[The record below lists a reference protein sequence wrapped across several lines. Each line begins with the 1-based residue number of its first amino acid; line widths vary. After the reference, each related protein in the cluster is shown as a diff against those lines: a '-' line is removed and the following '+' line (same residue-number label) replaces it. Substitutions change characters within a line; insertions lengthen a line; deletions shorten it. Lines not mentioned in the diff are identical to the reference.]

1 METKTIT
8 YKIISCEKR
17 PCNPTIGHFEV
28 ARVII
33 EAPNGKQYAGIS
45 TSLNFKN
52 LEWWEEYKFK
62 IAEQDALLKL
72 VPDFLGI
79 DD

>member
-1 METKTIT
+1 METRTVT
-8 YKIISCEKR
+8 YKIISSEKH
-17 PCNPTIGHFEV
+17 PCDPEIGHFQV
-28 ARVII
+28 AKVII
-33 EAPNGKQYAGIS
+33 EAPNGQQYFGIS

-52 LEWWEEYKFK
+52 LDWWEEYKFK

-72 VPDFLGI
+72 IPDFLGI